1 MWKLNATVLCSKENV
16 GSLRMRSTKKGIII
30 KQLKYCKLCLVSSF
44 ISVLSRLKSTNYIK
58 TKNILGI
65 HSAALGK
72 I

>member
-1 MWKLNATVLCSKENV
+1 MWKLNATVLRSKENV

-30 KQLKYCKLCLVSSF
+30 KQLKYCKLVSSF

-58 TKNILGI
+58 TKNILSI
-65 HSAALGK
+65 HSTALGK